1 MRPLPQVLS
10 RQVARPML
18 TVNRVACCGLE
29 RSMPSSDELRD
40 CATNHCATKTA
51 CSPVESSRVRRGRC
65 DRESLRKLQI
75 GEIDAVVRRDE
86 RLRDESLRNQHG
98 ALSDGVVSSSDGFDA
113 FSTVLATRAD
123 NSGHESE
130 AGRASHRKLRSRMI
144 GADARRAAA
153 ARRVTAQSRRRAL
166 SARVASACECSISET
181 WNPRSPIRGLP
192 RSYSRELPRS
202 GFGSA
207 DSRDRCRRPS
217 RRAAARRV
225 TAQSRR
231 RALRARRE
239 RLSVLYLGD
248 VDPWFAYSGIAAVLL
263 AGTTTLWLRFG

>member
-1 MRPLPQVLS
+1 MRVPAALSLLRDSSESRVVGAGVRMRPLPQVLS

-86 RLRDESLRNQHG
+86 RLRDESLRNQDG
-98 ALSDGVVSSSDGFDA
+98 ALSDRVVSSSDGFDA

-166 SARVASACECSISET
+166 
-181 WNPRSPIRGLP
+181 
-192 RSYSRELPRS
+192 
-202 GFGSA
+202 
-207 DSRDRCRRPS
+207 
-217 RRAAARRV
+217 
-225 TAQSRR
+225 
-231 RALRARRE
+231 RARRE